1 MRALLC
7 MLLLGLSGAL
17 TPSSAGELRKDSVY
31 SASLKR
37 NLPFL
42 VYVPD
47 GYDTSK
53 FRYPVLYLLHG
64 AGQDENSWPRRGL
77 VREKVDQLIDAGVI
91 PPTLIVMPGC
101 PRCWWIDGPK
111 DKAESAFWQE
121 LVPTVNIHFRT
132 IAGRQG
138 MLLAGLSAGGYGTV
152 RFAMK
157 YPEKI
162 AAASTFSPAIYAE
175 TPPPKSGARVHPAF
189 LDPLGRFD
197 QGAWDRRNYPQL
209 IEGYFAQPT
218 RVPLFIASGDNDRL
232 GVAFEAALL
241 FKRMYQ
247 RQPRQVELRI
257 VDGGHNWAV
266 WTAVIDEA
274 MRFMYRYASKPIL
287 DDKDRDIATASKS
300 PSELQF
306 ATGKPNG
313 FNGSIWPRINRAP
326 LSYTPI
332 GSQFR

>member
-1 MRALLC
+1 MRVLLSI
-7 MLLLGLSGAL
+7 LLIGLSAPL
-17 TPSSAGELRKDSVY
+17 APASAGELRQDSVY

-53 FRYPVLYLLHG
+53 YRYPVLYLLHG
-64 AGQDENSWPRRGL
+64 AGQDEGSWPRRGL
-77 VREKVDQLIDAGVI
+77 IREKVDQLIDAGMI

-111 DKAESAFWQE
+111 DKAETAFWQE
-121 LVPTVNIHFRT
+121 LVPTVNVHFRT
-132 IAGRQG
+132 IAEREGT
-138 MLLAGLSAGGYGTV
+138 LVAGLSAGGYGTV
-152 RFAMK
+152 RFMMTH
-157 YPEKI
+157 PERI
-162 AAASTFSPAIYAE
+162 AAAAAFSPAIYAE

-189 LDPLGRFD
+189 LDMLGRFD
-197 QGAWDRRNYPQL
+197 QKAWERHNYPSL
-209 IEGYFAQPT
+209 IEGYFAQPA

-266 WTAVIDEA
+266 WAAVIDDA
-274 MRFMYRYASKPIL
+274 MRFMYRHASGPVL
-287 DDKDRDIATASKS
+287 DDKNGDATAAAKA
-300 PSELQF
+300 PQERLF
-306 ATGKPNG
+306 ATGRANG
-313 FNGSIWPRINRAP
+313 FNGSIWPKLNKAP
-326 LSYTPI
+326 LSYTPV
-332 GSQFR
+332 GSQIR